1 MIEQIL
7 PTTAIAV
14 ESLHD
19 PPDAI
24 LFPEERA
31 ALGKAVEKRRLEFTT
46 ARACARDALEQL
58 GVAAGPIPAGSRGE
72 PRWPDG
78 VVGSITHCDGYR
90 GCVVA
95 RATDLVTVG
104 IDAERHEP
112 LPSGLLDD
120 IARPEEMGWL
130 RDFSRRTPDVHWD
143 RLLFSAK
150 EAVYKAWFPLAGRW
164 LGFEDAVLTVD
175 ARNLT
180 FSARLLVPGPVAAGR
195 CVSGFDGRWLLCEGL
210 VLSAIALAPSSLEN
224 APGS

>member
-1 MIEQIL
+1 MQ
-7 PTTAIAV
+7 
-14 ESLHD
+14 S
-19 PPDAI
+19 
-24 LFPEERA
+24 
-31 ALGKAVEKRRLEFTT
+31 
-46 ARACARDALEQL
+46 
-58 GVAAGPIPAGSRGE
+58 
-72 PRWPDG
+72 
-78 VVGSITHCDGYR
+78 VV
-90 GCVVA
+90 V
-95 RATDLVTVG
+95 L
-104 IDAERHEP
+104 DAERHEP

-130 RDFSRRTPDVHWD
+130 GDFSRRTPAVHWD

-180 FSARLLVPGPVAAGR
+180 FSARLLVPGPVAVGR

-224 APGS
+224 APS